1 MYPND
6 LLYTKTH
13 EWARV
18 EGETATMGVTWFAQ
32 EQLGDLTF
40 VELPEI
46 GRSVTPGEEIGSV
59 ESVKAA
65 SEIYS
70 PVAGEVI
77 EVNQDLENA
86 PELVNQDPY
95 GRGWMVRIRLS
106 ARPEGL
112 LEASAYAALTAGQDH

>member
-70 PVAGEVI
+70 PLAGEVI
-77 EVNQDLENA
+77 KVNQDLENA

-112 LEASAYAALTAGQDH
+112 LEASAYAALTAGQGH